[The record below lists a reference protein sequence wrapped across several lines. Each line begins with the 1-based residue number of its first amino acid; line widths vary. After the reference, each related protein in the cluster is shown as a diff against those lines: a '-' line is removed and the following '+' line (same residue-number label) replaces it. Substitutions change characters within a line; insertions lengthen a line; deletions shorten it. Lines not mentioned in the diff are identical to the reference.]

1 MKALVL
7 PSLLN
12 RRLPVFYGWIVLACL
27 CCAGFARQGPAVA
40 TLSIFI
46 EPLTREFG
54 WSRTALSGA
63 ASLGGLL
70 AAVAAPLI
78 DPVLDRRGSRLVL
91 CVVVLVNGAL
101 LMLLSLT
108 PSLP

>member
-1 MKALVL
+1 MSAPIL
-7 PSLLN
+7 PGLLC
-12 RRLPVFYGWIVLACL
+12 RRVPVFYGWIVLASL

-70 AAVAAPLI
+70 AAIIAPLI
-78 DPVLDRRGSRLVL
+78 GPVLDRCGSRLVL
-91 CVVVLVNGAL
+91 CAVVLINGAL
-101 LMLLSLT
+101 LMLLS
-108 PSLP
+108 